1 MHELDQMTPNQRLNA
16 FMTGQSMDRMLAM
29 PVIVSMSGDVCGM
42 THREKRSSPENEA
55 KCQIEAYKRF
65 GNDLAVIEYGL
76 HMVGVGLGGTTNDP
90 EFQTPAIAT
99 YPLES
104 LDDIDKLDPERLK
117 KENDPHLRHCLEA
130 CRIVKEEIGDEVPV
144 GVLITGPYT
153 AATSCYPA
161 EKLFRAMRKSPEKV
175 HRLVQFTTDCL
186 IDIYKEFIQE
196 GVLILQCDPLASGT
210 ILRKSQYQEF
220 VLPYAKKVNQAIH
233 DAVEKF
239 RQKCPDASFAIG
251 ECLNADPF
259 ELSLAL
265 IRYGFSVP
273 EIYGTIT
280 VENFTYIRS
289 LAKISPETKVFSNME
304 PTMIY
309 YDPAKSG
316 VNLAIGKDACYYHP
330 DCPYVM
336 WNGEEQPYGYAGVR
350 RLFEQLLEVV

>member
-16 FMTGQSMDRMLAM
+16 FMTGQAMDRMLAM

-130 CRIVKEEIGDEVPV
+130 CHIVKEEIGDEVPV

-196 GVLILQCDPLASGT
+196 G
-210 ILRKSQYQEF
+210 
-220 VLPYAKKVNQAIH
+220 AIH
-233 DAVEKF
+233 DAGGMVCYHICGDTTKTIDDMADAGSDMISVDNVVDLEHVKNTAG
-239 RQKCPDASFAIG
+239 QKMPILGNVAPVDYFIQGTKEEMDAAVKR
-251 ECLNADPF
+251 CLQKAWDSPNGYILASGCDLSGQVKLENIEAFMNAARKYGKWPLDPKNF
-259 ELSLAL
+259 E
-265 IRYGFSVP
+265 
-273 EIYGTIT
+273 
-280 VENFTYIRS
+280 
-289 LAKISPETKVFSNME
+289 
-304 PTMIY
+304 
-309 YDPAKSG
+309 
-316 VNLAIGKDACYYHP
+316 
-330 DCPYVM
+330 
-336 WNGEEQPYGYAGVR
+336 
-350 RLFEQLLEVV
+350 

>member
-16 FMTGQSMDRMLAM
+16 FMTGQAMDRMLAM

-130 CRIVKEEIGDEVPV
+130 CHIVKEEIGDEVPV

-233 DAVEKF
+233 DAGGMVCYHICGDTTKTIDDLADAGSDMISVDNVVDLEHVKNTAG
-239 RQKCPDASFAIG
+239 QKMPILGNVAPVDYFIQGTKEEMEAAVKRCLQKAWDSPNGYILASGCDLSGQVKLENIEAFM
-251 ECLNADPF
+251 NAARKYGKWPLDPKNF
-259 ELSLAL
+259 E
-265 IRYGFSVP
+265 
-273 EIYGTIT
+273 
-280 VENFTYIRS
+280 
-289 LAKISPETKVFSNME
+289 
-304 PTMIY
+304 
-309 YDPAKSG
+309 
-316 VNLAIGKDACYYHP
+316 
-330 DCPYVM
+330 
-336 WNGEEQPYGYAGVR
+336 
-350 RLFEQLLEVV
+350 

>member
-153 AATSCYPA
+153 ACLLYTSP
-161 EKLFRAMRKSPEKV
+161 SP
-175 HRLVQFTTDCL
+175 RDR
-186 IDIYKEFIQE
+186 
-196 GVLILQCDPLASGT
+196 G
-210 ILRKSQYQEF
+210 
-220 VLPYAKKVNQAIH
+220 
-233 DAVEKF
+233 
-239 RQKCPDASFAIG
+239 
-251 ECLNADPF
+251 
-259 ELSLAL
+259 
-265 IRYGFSVP
+265 
-273 EIYGTIT
+273 
-280 VENFTYIRS
+280 
-289 LAKISPETKVFSNME
+289 
-304 PTMIY
+304 
-309 YDPAKSG
+309 
-316 VNLAIGKDACYYHP
+316 
-330 DCPYVM
+330 
-336 WNGEEQPYGYAGVR
+336 
-350 RLFEQLLEVV
+350 

>member
-16 FMTGQSMDRMLAM
+16 FMTGQAMDRMLAM

-130 CRIVKEEIGDEVPV
+130 CHIVKEEIGDEVPV

-161 EKLFRAMRKSPEKV
+161 EKLFRAMRKSRKK
-175 HRLVQFTTDCL
+175 FTDLCSL
-186 IDIYKEFIQE
+186 QQIVLSIFI
-196 GVLILQCDPLASGT
+196 
-210 ILRKSQYQEF
+210 KSSF
-220 VLPYAKKVNQAIH
+220 KK
-233 DAVEKF
+233 
-239 RQKCPDASFAIG
+239 
-251 ECLNADPF
+251 
-259 ELSLAL
+259 
-265 IRYGFSVP
+265 
-273 EIYGTIT
+273 
-280 VENFTYIRS
+280 
-289 LAKISPETKVFSNME
+289 
-304 PTMIY
+304 
-309 YDPAKSG
+309 
-316 VNLAIGKDACYYHP
+316 
-330 DCPYVM
+330 
-336 WNGEEQPYGYAGVR
+336 GY
-350 RLFEQLLEVV
+350 

>member
-16 FMTGQSMDRMLAM
+16 FMTGQPMDRILAM

-130 CRIVKEEIGDEVPV
+130 CHIVKEEIGDEVPV

-161 EKLFRAMRKSPEKV
+161 EKLFRAMRKSPE
-175 HRLVQFTTDCL
+175 RFTDLCSL
-186 IDIYKEFIQE
+186 QQIVLSIFI
-196 GVLILQCDPLASGT
+196 
-210 ILRKSQYQEF
+210 KSSF
-220 VLPYAKKVNQAIH
+220 KK
-233 DAVEKF
+233 
-239 RQKCPDASFAIG
+239 
-251 ECLNADPF
+251 
-259 ELSLAL
+259 
-265 IRYGFSVP
+265 
-273 EIYGTIT
+273 
-280 VENFTYIRS
+280 
-289 LAKISPETKVFSNME
+289 
-304 PTMIY
+304 
-309 YDPAKSG
+309 
-316 VNLAIGKDACYYHP
+316 
-330 DCPYVM
+330 
-336 WNGEEQPYGYAGVR
+336 GY
-350 RLFEQLLEVV
+350 